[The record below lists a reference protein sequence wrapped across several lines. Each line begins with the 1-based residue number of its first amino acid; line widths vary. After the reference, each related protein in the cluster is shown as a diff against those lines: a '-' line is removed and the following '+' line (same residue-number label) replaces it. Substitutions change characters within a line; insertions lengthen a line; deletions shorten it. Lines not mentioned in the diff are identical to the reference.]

1 MKSDKLNHKI
11 IEEITHLANSFA
23 QDLAFLALSAPLDHL
38 ALKQSHKFELEAE
51 LASIKLLLEQAKNL
65 PNKSEYDRLP
75 LGKYAESLL
84 HFYFLHHPDWELL
97 AENMQLNQEGISRGE
112 IDFLLY
118 HHKQKQYI
126 HLELALKYYL
136 KTDLGKG
143 ATFLGPSTKDWFLR
157 KIEKLQEHQLK
168 LSKTYP
174 QLLGNAWSQLE
185 FEPKHLIK
193 GALFHHWREV
203 LPIQENALF
212 SKAWW
217 CHVEDYEKLP
227 HSPYAKLILDKKD
240 WLFPFK
246 AENLLPHHLVIDNI
260 NLLFAEGRNE
270 LMVVRYNQE
279 DHVLDRGFIV
289 RTNWPN

>member
-1 MKSDKLNHKI
+1 MKSDKLNRKI
-11 IEEITHLANSFA
+11 VEEITHLANNFA
-23 QDLAFLALSAPLDHL
+23 QDLAYLALSAPLEHP
-38 ALKQSHKFELEAE
+38 ALKNDHKFKLEAE
-51 LASIKLLLEQAKNL
+51 LEVIKLILEQAKHL
-65 PNKSEYDRLP
+65 PDKKVYDRLP

-118 HHKQKQYI
+118 SRKQKRYF

-136 KTDLGKG
+136 KTGLVEE

-174 QLLGNAWSQLE
+174 QLLSKAWNQLK

-193 GALFHHWREV
+193 GSLFYHWRNL
-203 LPIQENALF
+203 LPIKENELF

-227 HSPYAKLILDKKD
+227 NSAYAKLILDKKN

-246 AENLLPHHLVIDNI
+246 AENLLNHQQALDKVNY
-260 NLLFAEGRNE
+260 LFAEGRNE

-279 DHVLDRGFIV
+279 GHILDRGFIV
-289 RTNWPN
+289 RTYWPN